1 MNITHL
7 SQKLGL
13 VVLAGFAVGTL
24 SSCFNSKPP
33 FPKSQAKM
41 QDYNYIL
48 WVERGGK
55 WQEVKEPSKFTFYVG
70 EPIVY
75 TAMLAEKQDI
85 DINFPYYYT
94 VLTGE
99 SRTFNKYFNE
109 DFSITRE
116 HNLKIIY
123 KRAGEYKQRHFI
135 YHRDSQISNDR
146 YITINV
152 IEEK

>member
-24 SSCFNSKPP
+24 SSCIGGEVP
-33 FPKSQAKM
+33 FPKSQRKM

-48 WVERGGK
+48 WVERSGK
-55 WQEVKEPSKFTFYVG
+55 WQEVKELSKFTFYVG

-75 TAMLAEKQDI
+75 TAILAEKQDR
-85 DINFPYYYT
+85 DINSPYDYT
-94 VLTGE
+94 VLTDE

-109 DFSITRE
+109 DLSITRK
-116 HNLKIIY
+116 HNLEITY
-123 KRAGEYKQRHFI
+123 KRVGKYKQRHFI
-135 YHRDSQISNDR
+135 RHYDGQISNDR